1 MSLFKLR
8 ADGRSSAG
16 VAFNSGPLMNGRVDG
31 VGFSVCIRVG
41 AGRAAGGAVLFDL
54 IVGGAVLDMA
64 LMPTREGV
72 VVPEMFNDQ

>member
-1 MSLFKLR
+1 MFSQACSVR
-8 ADGRSSAG
+8 RRS
-16 VAFNSGPLMNGRVDG
+16 
-31 VGFSVCIRVG
+31 
-41 AGRAAGGAVLFDL
+41 FDL